1 MRPRK
6 APKITLP
13 ELKELHVTK
22 VEKFFNDWVAK
33 EVNQRFLNEY
43 PQPDI
48 TCDYR
53 KVILKCLGDGK
64 NPFIAN
70 GSRIWNTPRK
80 FEQAE
85 KIVNRWKD
93 KHQFDVIHLILNWE
107 RQNEMK
113 GFYKVDALDIVKDPI
128 LVLDAYASI
137 IALDIV
143 KAYVDERRSNC

>member
-6 APKITLP
+6 APTITLQ
-13 ELKELHVTK
+13 ELKELHFSK
-22 VEKFFNDWVAK
+22 VEKFFSDWVVR

-53 KVILKCLGDGK
+53 KVILKCLEDGK

-70 GSRIWNTPRK
+70 GSRIWHYNRK
-80 FEQAE
+80 FEQAD
-85 KIVNRWKD
+85 KIVKRWKD
-93 KHQFDVIHLILNWE
+93 KHQFDVIHFILNWE
-107 RQNEMK
+107 RSNDMK
-113 GFYKVDALDIVKDPI
+113 GFHQVNDPI

-143 KAYVDERRSNC
+143 KAYLDERRSSC